1 MTQTAPPTT
10 RPSLDDTQVLAA
22 DRTTGLPPATRDDD
36 SARSRL
42 LDLSLTQIL
51 GGSLAA
57 ATAAALGSRL
67 GLLGTIAGAAIGSVI
82 TAVAANLYTNS
93 MARAREA
100 VVLARAYNRGAVESR
115 RPDWWRL
122 PDRTGTRRLLA
133 TTGVLFAVA
142 AAFLTGVQLTTG
154 AEVTGTTIGRSAAA
168 GPVVEAPSG
177 SDSSDTSSGA
187 SGTDASRSAST
198 APTSPS
204 TGTPAPAATTEAP
217 ASGGTGA
224 GGTSAGGSTATSALD
239 ASSTGTPAHTP
250 TAPAG
255 GTDPQSTGTQPA
267 NPANPGNPAQ
277 PTP

>member
-22 DRTTGLPPATRDDD
+22 DRTTELALAPRDD
-36 SARSRL
+36 SPRSRL

-67 GLLGTIAGAAIGSVI
+67 GLLGTIAGAAIGSVV

-100 VVLARAYNRGAVESR
+100 VALARAYNRGAVGSR
-115 RPDWWRL
+115 RPEWWRL
-122 PDRTGTRRLLA
+122 PDRAGTRRLLA
-133 TTGVLFAVA
+133 TAGVLFAVA

-154 AEVTGTTIGRSAAA
+154 AEVTGTTIGRGAAA

-177 SDSSDTSSGA
+177 SGTSGSP
-187 SGTDASRSAST
+187 GTDASRRAST
-198 APTSPS
+198 APTPTSPA
-204 TGTPAPAATTEAP
+204 TGTPAPAATTDAP

-224 GGTSAGGSTATSALD
+224 AGTGTGGSTATSTPD
-239 ASSTGTPAHTP
+239 ASSTGTPTP
-250 TAPAG
+250 TGPAG
-255 GTDPQSTGTQPA
+255 GTDPQSTGTLPA
-267 NPANPGNPAQ
+267 NPANPANPVQ

>member
-1 MTQTAPPTT
+1 
-10 RPSLDDTQVLAA
+10 VLAA
-22 DRTTGLPPATRDDD
+22 DRTAQLPLATPDDD
-36 SARSRL
+36 SGRRRL

-100 VVLARAYNRGAVESR
+100 VVLARLYTRGDADSR

-122 PDRTGTRRLLA
+122 PDRAGTRRLLA
-133 TTGVLFAVA
+133 TTGALFAVA

-154 AEVTGTTIGRSAAA
+154 AQVTGTTIGRSAAA
-168 GPVVEAPSG
+168 APVVEAPSG
-177 SDSSDTSSGA
+177 SDASGI
-187 SGTDASRSAST
+187 SGSPGTDASRRATTSPS
-198 APTSPS
+198 PTSPT
-204 TGTPAPAATTEAP
+204 TGTPAPAATTDAP
-217 ASGGTGA
+217 ASGSGAGGTGA
-224 GGTSAGGSTATSALD
+224 GTGAPTGTSTPD
-239 ASSTGTPAHTP
+239 ASSTGTPTHTSP
-250 TAPAG
+250 TPAG
-255 GTDPQSTGTQPA
+255 GTDPQSAGT
-267 NPANPGNPAQ
+267 NPANPVQ